1 MVGWLAASVN
11 GRWHPGIGDP
21 DFLGWFTTVAYL
33 AAGGICTWA
42 WRRETAA
49 ARSAD
54 GRGYVPRFWLMLA
67 IAMALLGVN
76 KQLDLQSWFTQVG
89 KDIAKSEGWYARRR
103 PVQVAFVAAV
113 GVVGMTG
120 VGLVAWWLRGNFRR
134 YRVAVAGLVYVACFV
149 VIRAASFHHI
159 DHLLHV
165 GLEHV
170 RLNHVLE
177 LGGIGLIAWGA
188 GRALL
193 RIPVSHPSPGEP
205 GEGGQRGFEGEWIE
219 SQ

>member
-33 AAGGICTWA
+33 AVAGLCAWA
-42 WRRETAA
+42 WRRES
-49 ARSAD
+49 ARKAI
-54 GRGYVPRFWLMLA
+54 GERGLVPGFWLMLA
-67 IAMALLGVN
+67 AVMLALGVN

-89 KDIAKSEGWYARRR
+89 KDLAKSEGWYARRR
-103 PVQVAFVAAV
+103 PVQVAFIGAVAL
-113 GVVGMTG
+113 VGMTG
-120 VGLVAWWLRGNFRR
+120 VGVVVWWLRGSVRR
-134 YRVAVAGLVYVACFV
+134 YRVAVAGMVYLICFV

-159 DHLLHV
+159 DRLLHV

-177 LGGIGLIAWGA
+177 LGGIGLIGWGA
-188 GRALL
+188 VRGSAANENAGRPLTDA
-193 RIPVSHPSPGEP
+193 RRS
-205 GEGGQRGFEGEWIE
+205 
-219 SQ
+219 